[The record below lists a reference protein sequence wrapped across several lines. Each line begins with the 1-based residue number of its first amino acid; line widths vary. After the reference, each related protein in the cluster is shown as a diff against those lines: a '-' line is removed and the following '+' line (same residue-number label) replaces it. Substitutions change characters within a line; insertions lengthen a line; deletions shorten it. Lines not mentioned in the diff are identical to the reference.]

1 MRSPMSDLFLGPF
14 PDVAGYDQAR
24 SLDESDPLGLFRQ
37 QFVHTDP
44 NLIYLDGNSLGRLPE
59 AAIGT
64 IEEVTRNQWGDRL
77 IRAWNEGWW
86 EMQLRLGD
94 LLAPLVGAAPG
105 EVIISDSTTVNLYKL
120 ALATVNSTPE
130 RSKIVTDDMNF
141 PTDVYVLD
149 GIAQTTGNTLEIV
162 RSDGVYGPLDALESA
177 IDENT
182 ALVSL
187 SHTTFKS
194 GYTYDIAAITEI
206 CHRVGARV
214 LWDTSHSVGVVPI
227 DLGAA
232 NVDLAIGCTYKYLN
246 GGPGSPAFLYVRTD
260 LQDKLANPIAGWW
273 GHADPFGFDLEFQ
286 PVSGIRRFHSGTMP
300 ILSLAAI
307 EGGISQTLEAGIER
321 IRTKSTALSEFLIG
335 QTDLHLSDLGFS
347 IVTPREADQRGSHVS
362 IANSEAWPITQAV
375 IELGKVIPDYRTPD
389 NLRLGVSPLYTSFVD
404 VHTAIQRIRSIVS
417 DGHHHHF
424 ADTTTVVT

>member
-1 MRSPMSDLFLGPF
+1 MDPDQDLVVLDHGHVHVLQL
-14 PDVAGYDQAR
+14 DAGYDQAR

-64 IEEVTRNQWGDRL
+64 IEDVTRNQWGDRL

-105 EVIISDSTTVNLYKL
+105 EVIISDSTTVNPYKL

-149 GIAQTTGNTLEIV
+149 GIAETTGNTLEIV

-187 SHTTFKS
+187 SHTAFES
-194 GYTYDIAAITEI
+194 GYTYDIAAVTEI

-260 LQDKLANPIAGWW
+260 LQDKLSNPIAGWW
-273 GHADPFGFDLEFQ
+273 GHADPFWIRSRVSTRLRDPTFPLGDYADPFHLRQSKRESAKPWKLASSGSGPSQ
-286 PVSGIRRFHSGTMP
+286 PHSR
-300 ILSLAAI
+300 S
-307 EGGISQTLEAGIER
+307 
-321 IRTKSTALSEFLIG
+321 F
-335 QTDLHLSDLGFS
+335 LSD
-347 IVTPREADQRGSHVS
+347 
-362 IANSEAWPITQAV
+362 
-375 IELGKVIPDYRTPD
+375 
-389 NLRLGVSPLYTSFVD
+389 RLICTCPTLDS
-404 VHTAIQRIRSIVS
+404 RS
-417 DGHHHHF
+417 
-424 ADTTTVVT
+424 